1 MEWLSNAVY
10 YVVPFIVLLGILVFV
25 HEFGHFLMARICGV
39 QVTDF
44 SIGFGRELC
53 KFTDKYKTTWK
64 ICLIPLGGYCQFL
77 GDSDAAS
84 TGSDQEVV
92 RQMTPEEKKRAF
104 PYQSTWKK
112 LLIVLGGP
120 GFNYLFAILVF
131 TALFVFIGKLNFPP
145 VVGGIVDNGPA
156 AKAGIKVNDRVLEVN
171 GHPIKDF
178 SDISTEISL
187 TTEGSADIKLQRGDD
202 VFNVTVVL
210 EELEAERN
218 GRLEKRPMLGISSPT
233 SIQVSTNR
241 LPLHTAL
248 AEAGVET
255 WKITEGTLRGVWQMI
270 TGRRGSEDLGGIL
283 RIAEMSGDISK
294 KNGLLDFVVFMALL
308 SVNLG
313 LINLFPIPVL
323 DGGHV
328 VIYTVELITRREV
341 NEKVKEILFRVGFG
355 LIIALML
362 FATWND
368 FVHLFKRW
376 FS

>member
-1 MEWLSNAVY
+1 MEWLINAAY

-25 HEFGHFLMARICGV
+25 HELGHFWIARCCGV

-44 SIGFGRELC
+44 SIGFGKELY
-53 KFTDKYKTTWK
+53 KFTDKHNTNWK

-84 TGSDQEVV
+84 AGNDKETLKEL
-92 RQMTPEEKKRAF
+92 TPEEKKKAF
-104 PYQSTWKK
+104 PNQSTWKK

-131 TALFVFIGKLNFPP
+131 TVLFAFLGRLNFPP
-145 VVGGIVDNGPA
+145 VVGGVVEGGPA
-156 AKAGIKVNDRVLEVN
+156 ARAGIEVNDHILEIN
-171 GHPIKDF
+171 GRPIKDF

-187 TTEGSADIKLQRGDD
+187 TTDKKAAVKLKRGEEIID
-202 VFNVTVVL
+202 VVVEL

-218 GRLEKRPMLGISSPT
+218 GQVEKRPMLGIT
-233 SIQVSTNR
+233 SQTTVQLDPEKLS
-241 LPLHTAL
+241 LPQAVAAAAT
-248 AEAGVET
+248 ET
-255 WKITEGTLRGVWQMI
+255 WEITEGTLRGVWQMV
-270 TGRRGSEDLGGIL
+270 TGKRGSEDLGGII

-294 KNGLLDFVVFMALL
+294 QNGLLDFVVFMALL
-308 SVNLG
+308 SINLG

-328 VIYTVELITRREV
+328 VIYTVEIVTRREV
-341 NEKVKEILFRVGFG
+341 SEKIKTILFRVGFG